1 MNTNLF
7 DLTGRVAIITGG
19 LGQLGQRFALA
30 LATYG
35 AKVCLVDICDYRIG
49 KSNLIDE
56 AIEKGWVFSFKAD
69 VTDKESLEKIAKRIE
84 QEIGSISILINNAAI
99 DAPPGA
105 AASENVPF
113 EDYSLDSLYKMIDV
127 NIVGT
132 FICCQVFGKMMASN
146 GIGSIINISSI
157 YGLLSPNQ
165 TIYEYKRKNGEKW
178 FKPVGYSVT
187 KSAILNFTRYLATY
201 WATSGVRVN
210 TLSPAGIFNNQD
222 EEFLKAYCSH
232 IPIARMA
239 DANELN
245 GAIVFLS
252 SDASS
257 YMTGANLVIDG
268 GWTAW

>member
-1 MNTNLF
+1 MNSNLF

-19 LGQLGQRFALA
+19 LGQLGQKFALA
-30 LATYG
+30 LMSYG
-35 AKVCLVDICDYRIG
+35 AKVCLVDIAEYKYGISSQIDSAIKDG
-49 KSNLIDE
+49 KI
-56 AIEKGWVFSFKAD
+56 FSFKVDITNKVSVQA
-69 VTDKESLEKIAKRIE
+69 IANQIE
-84 QEIGSISILINNAAI
+84 IEIGKISILINNAAI

-105 AASENVPF
+105 AANENVPF
-113 EDYSLDSLYKMIDV
+113 EDYSLDSLHKMIDV

-132 FICCQVFGKMMASN
+132 FICCQVFGKLMARS
-146 GIGSIINISSI
+146 GKGSIINISSI
-157 YGLLSPNQ
+157 YGMLSPNQ
-165 TIYEYKRKNGEKW
+165 TVYEYKRKNGEKW
-178 FKPVGYSVT
+178 FKPVGYSIT

-201 WATSGVRVN
+201 WARSGVRVN

-222 EEFLKAYCSH
+222 NEFLTAYCSH

-239 DANELN
+239 DVNELN
-245 GAIVFLS
+245 GAVIFLS

>member
-1 MNTNLF
+1 MNSKLF
-7 DLTGRVAIITGG
+7 DLTGHVAVITGG

-30 LATYG
+30 LVSHG
-35 AKVCLVDICDYRIG
+35 ARVCL
-49 KSNLIDE
+49 L
-56 AIEKGWVFSFKAD
+56 D
-69 VTDKESLEKIAKRIE
+69 VTDYANIRVNLIAKEVADDNIRIYKTDITKKLSISETAERIE
-84 QEIGSISILINNAAI
+84 NEVGKISILINNAAI

-105 AASENVPF
+105 AAGENVPF
-113 EDYSLDSLYKMIDV
+113 EEYSVESLSKMIDV
-127 NIVGT
+127 NVIGT
-132 FICCQVFGKMMASN
+132 FLCCQVFGKRMADQKK
-146 GIGSIINISSI
+146 GSIINISSI

-165 TIYEYKRKNGEKW
+165 SIYDYKRKNGEKW

-187 KSAILNFTRYLATY
+187 KSAILNLTRYLATY

-222 EEFLKAYCSH
+222 SEFLTAYCAH

-239 DANELN
+239 NPDELN
-245 GAIVFLS
+245 GSVIFLA

-257 YMTGANLVIDG
+257 YMTGSNLVVDG

>member
-1 MNTNLF
+1 MNTSLF

-30 LATYG
+30 LAAYG
-35 AKVCLVDICDYRIG
+35 AKVCLVDIGDYNIG
-49 KSNLIDE
+49 KSILIDE
-56 AIEKGWVFSFKAD
+56 AIEEGKIFSFKAD
-69 VTDKESLEKIAKRIE
+69 ITDKESVQKIANRIE
-84 QEIGSISILINNAAI
+84 HEVGSVSILINNAAI

-105 AASENVPF
+105 AANENVPF

-132 FICCQVFGKMMASN
+132 FICCQVFGKMMANN
-146 GIGSIINISSI
+146 GKGSIINISSI
-157 YGLLSPNQ
+157 YGMLSPNQ
-165 TIYEYKRKNGEKW
+165 TIYEYKRKSGEKW

-201 WATSGVRVN
+201 WATNGVRVN

-222 EEFLKAYCSH
+222 EEFLTAYCSH

-245 GAIVFLS
+245 GAVIFLS

>member
-1 MNTNLF
+1 MSTNLF
-7 DLTGRVAIITGG
+7 DLTGRVAVITGG

-30 LATYG
+30 LTTYG
-35 AKVCLVDICDYRIG
+35 AKVCLVDISDYNTG
-49 KSNLIDE
+49 KTNLINKAVE
-56 AIEKGWVFSFKAD
+56 EGKIFSFKAD
-69 VTDKESLEKIAKRIE
+69 ITNKESVQAVASRIANE
-84 QEIGSISILINNAAI
+84 VGPVHILINNAAI

-113 EDYSLDSLYKMIDV
+113 EEYSLDSLYKMIDV

-132 FICCQVFGKMMASN
+132 FICCQIFGKSMADNSK
-146 GIGSIINISSI
+146 GSIINISSI

-187 KSAILNFTRYLATY
+187 KSAILNLTRYLATY
-201 WATSGVRVN
+201 WATRGVRVN

-222 EEFLKAYCSH
+222 QEFLTAYCSH

-245 GAIVFLS
+245 GAVVFLS

>member
-1 MNTNLF
+1 MNLF
-7 DLTGRVAIITGG
+7 ELKGRVAVITGG

-30 LATYG
+30 LAEYG
-35 AKVCLVDICDYRIG
+35 AKVCLIDISEYKKG
-49 KSNLIDE
+49 KSMLIDKDVE
-56 AIEKGWVFSFKAD
+56 EGRIFSVKAD
-69 VTDKESLEKIAKRIE
+69 ITDKVSVQAIAEKIER
-84 QEIGSISILINNAAI
+84 EIGPISILINNAAI
-99 DAPPGA
+99 DAPPGTSV
-105 AASENVPF
+105 SENVPF
-113 EDYSLDSLYKMIDV
+113 EDYSLESLHKMIDV

-132 FICCQVFGKMMASN
+132 FICCQVFGKMMRHN
-146 GIGSIINISSI
+146 RKGSIINISSI

-187 KSAILNFTRYLATY
+187 KSAILNLTRYLATY
-201 WATSGVRVN
+201 WATSGIRVN

-222 EEFLKAYCSH
+222 EEFLTAYCSH

-239 DANELN
+239 DVNELN
-245 GAIVFLS
+245 GAIIFLS

-257 YMTGANLVIDG
+257 YMTGANLIIDG